1 MKKWELRKRR
11 SWRRKQRR
19 IVSARVRFLPAGD
32 VVYISPTN
40 GIMSWVNVF
49 VFGNWDLVFAYL
61 EVSVFW
67 HIYIFF
73 GRASWN
79 IYLLVINRIWNI
91 YLLVIYIYKNPKTPF
106 FCLKKLHN
114 SCNKYFNSFF
124 LIKDLISSYQY
135 NCDNR
140 SKS

>member
-49 VFGNWDLVFAYL
+49 VFGIWDLVFGSVRFLAYI
-61 EVSVFW
+61 F
-67 HIYIFF
+67 FF